1 MGIFESHDQ
10 NAVLSLFRLPGA
22 AAAQFGR
29 VWEGFAKVLVDLQEL
44 ERFGRVWEVWRVGGR
59 VGTVYEDLGWFGK
72 VWENLRSLGD
82 FG

>member
-10 NAVLSLFRLPGA
+10 DAVLSLFRLPGA

-59 VGTVYEDLGWFGK
+59 VGTVYEDLGGFGK
-72 VWENLRSLGD
+72 V
-82 FG
+82 

>member
-10 NAVLSLFRLPGA
+10 NAALSLFRLPGA

>member
-44 ERFGRVWEVWRVGGR
+44 ERFGQVWEVWRVGGR

>member
-1 MGIFESHDQ
+1 MRIFESHDQ

-29 VWEGFAKVLVDLQEL
+29 VWEGFAKVLLDFQEL
-44 ERFGRVWEVWRVGGR
+44 ERFGRVWEVWR

-72 VWENLRSLGD
+72 VWEDLRSLGD

>member
-1 MGIFESHDQ
+1 MRIFESHDQ

-72 VWENLRSLGD
+72 VWEDLRSLGD

>member
-1 MGIFESHDQ
+1 M
-10 NAVLSLFRLPGA
+10 
-22 AAAQFGR
+22 
-29 VWEGFAKVLVDLQEL
+29 DLQDL
-44 ERFGRVWEVWRVGGR
+44 ERFGRVWEVWR

>member
-44 ERFGRVWEVWRVGGR
+44 ERFGRVLEVWRVGGR

>member
-44 ERFGRVWEVWRVGGR
+44 ERFGRVWEVWRVG
-59 VGTVYEDLGWFGK
+59 TVYEDLGWFGK
-72 VWENLRSLGD
+72 VWEDLRSLGD

>member
-1 MGIFESHDQ
+1 M
-10 NAVLSLFRLPGA
+10 
-22 AAAQFGR
+22 
-29 VWEGFAKVLVDLQEL
+29 DLQDL

>member
-29 VWEGFAKVLVDLQEL
+29 VWEDFAKVLVDLQEL
-44 ERFGRVWEVWRVGGR
+44 ERFGRVWEVWR

>member
-1 MGIFESHDQ
+1 MRIFESHDQ

-22 AAAQFGR
+22 AAAPFGR
-29 VWEGFAKVLVDLQEL
+29 VWEGFAKVLLDFQEL
-44 ERFGRVWEVWRVGGR
+44 ERFGRVWEVWR

-72 VWENLRSLGD
+72 VWEDLRSLGD

>member
-1 MGIFESHDQ
+1 MRIFESHDQ

-44 ERFGRVWEVWRVGGR
+44 ERFGRVWEVWRVG
-59 VGTVYEDLGWFGK
+59 TVYEDLGWFGK
-72 VWENLRSLGD
+72 AWENLRSLGD

>member
-29 VWEGFAKVLVDLQEL
+29 VWEGFAKVLLGLQNL
-44 ERFGRVWEVWRVGGR
+44 GRFGRVWEVWR

-72 VWENLRSLGD
+72 VWEDLRSLGD

>member
-1 MGIFESHDQ
+1 MRIFESHDQ

>member
-1 MGIFESHDQ
+1 MGGLGIFESHDQ

-29 VWEGFAKVLVDLQEL
+29 VWEGFAKVLMDLQDL
-44 ERFGRVWEVWRVGGR
+44 ERFGRVWEVWR

-72 VWENLRSLGD
+72 VWKNLRSLGD